1 MALSERTVKLHFKLI
16 RLVRGAVNAW
26 ELWVEDEAVELGLFK
41 LLKEADPRR
50 VHVNNHQSSAQLG
63 RDHS

>member
-1 MALSERTVKLHFKLI
+1 MNERTVKLHFKLI

-26 ELWVEDEAVELGLFK
+26 ELWAEDEAVELGLFQ

-50 VHVNNHQSSAQLG
+50 VHGNNHQSAQLG
-63 RDHS
+63 REHS